1 MFKNILIGVDGSE
14 HGRDAVALATR
25 LAAADASLTLGH
37 VHSGALRPSTA
48 ITPGLA
54 REEHAD
60 ADALLAAE
68 RAATGAEAALANI
81 VAPTPGRGLHEQAER
96 QNADL
101 IVVGSCSRGLMGC
114 TLIGNDT
121 RAALNGAPCAV
132 AVAARGYAEHPV
144 PFAKVGVGYDGSP
157 ESKAAL
163 AAAREIAGTNHA
175 TLYALDV
182 VSIPAYIYNGFTP
195 VAALTIGE
203 LLDEA
208 IALMTALDGVE
219 GRAVQGIASE
229 ELGVFSAD
237 MDLLVV
243 GSRGYGP
250 LKRLVL
256 GSTSAALQR
265 HARCSRPVFLRAAM
279 RAAQPE
285 HAVS

>member
-101 IVVGSCSRGLMGC
+101 IVVGSCSRGLIGR

-144 PFAKVGVGYDGSP
+144 PFARSASATTVRLKAKPRSP
-157 ESKAAL
+157 PHARLPEPRTPPFMRSTSSRSGL
-163 AAAREIAGTNHA
+163 HLQRVHTSRSFDNRRAAR
-175 TLYALDV
+175 
-182 VSIPAYIYNGFTP
+182 
-195 VAALTIGE
+195 
-203 LLDEA
+203 
-208 IALMTALDGVE
+208 
-219 GRAVQGIASE
+219 
-229 ELGVFSAD
+229 
-237 MDLLVV
+237 
-243 GSRGYGP
+243 
-250 LKRLVL
+250 
-256 GSTSAALQR
+256 
-265 HARCSRPVFLRAAM
+265 
-279 RAAQPE
+279 
-285 HAVS
+285 